1 ALFTGWAGL
10 MLAWLAVY
18 FFGLS
23 PQRLRLQAQG
33 QLHRWD
39 RWLTGY
45 GLVFGASWGMT
56 GWLFFEPELTRL
68 VVLAT
73 VQVVMMMTV
82 GPAAAIRL

>member
-1 ALFTGWAGL
+1 
-10 MLAWLAVY
+10 VY

-82 GPAAAIRL
+82 GPAAAIRLPHVYTVLVPCLLPFL